1 MNLDIILTKIQF
13 WTMILSD
20 PYHTRRRNFSENPD
34 VRNDQILDL
43 IQREISI
50 STQELI
56 DTHIFIDQQYL
67 NSYR

>member
-1 MNLDIILTKIQF
+1 MTKIEF

-20 PYHTRRRNFSENPD
+20 PYHTRQQNFSENPD

-50 STQELI
+50 SSQELI
-56 DTHIFIDQQYL
+56 DTQIIINQQNL
-67 NSYR
+67 NCLR